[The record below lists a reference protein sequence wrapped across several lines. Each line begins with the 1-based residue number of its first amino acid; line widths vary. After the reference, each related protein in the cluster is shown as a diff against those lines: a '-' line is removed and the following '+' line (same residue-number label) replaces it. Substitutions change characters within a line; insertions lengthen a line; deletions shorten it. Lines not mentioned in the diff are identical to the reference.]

1 MLDASALAILQQAKS
16 NILDSLP
23 VKEGTVRATDK
34 SYGFLEI
41 DNNESYFIAPPDMK
55 KVFHGDKVKARIRKD
70 ANERD
75 QAEPFELIAPFITR
89 CVARLYVNKNN
100 KFYAKIDHPNY
111 HDQIMA
117 KVPNEIRKH
126 NPQNGDW
133 VIVELSDH
141 PLLKPNNIPSVIVKE
156 LIAKSDDP
164 KVPWLV
170 SLRKYNLPTECP
182 PDPESLDLLDNYER
196 NDLTHLSFI
205 TIDSPETKDMD
216 DALYIE
222 NLDDAWLLYVAIAD
236 PTAYI
241 KPHSQLDEI
250 AEKRAFT
257 CYLPGINIPII
268 PHVFSENLC
277 SILENEERNVLLAK
291 ITVNKDGSL
300 PNDPCEFL
308 LAKIKSQGKLA
319 YNDISDYLE
328 QKEQNTF
335 NPSEKL
341 TALLKV
347 FEDFTLARSK
357 YRENQTI
364 SFKDKNDYHYVLN
377 ENGAL
382 DHIEIEYR
390 RIANRIVEESMILA
404 NECAGIF
411 LAKNV
416 GFGIFN
422 KHTGFD
428 QDKLNQIIKILK
440 SNGIDNYTN
449 NDLKT
454 MQGFFD
460 VKKQI
465 TDLPTGYLDM
475 RLRKFQVPAEI
486 VTTPAEHFG
495 LGLKAYATWT
505 SPIRKYGDMIN
516 HRIIKQFITK
526 QQIDKKELFNDKTL
540 EYLNIGKKTNRYA
553 ERDVKEWLNVD
564 YVEPYIKSQTEFEA
578 IINDITRGG
587 IKAVLIENGAAVFI
601 PMSLINPTKNEKI
614 AANNEE
620 GRIFN
625 DGEMMYE
632 LAMKIKV
639 KIVETDKI
647 NRTIIADLVM

>member
-1 MLDASALAILQQAKS
+1 M
-16 NILDSLP
+16 
-23 VKEGTVRATDK
+23 
-34 SYGFLEI
+34 
-41 DNNESYFIAPPDMK
+41 
-55 KVFHGDKVKARIRKD
+55 
-70 ANERD
+70 
-75 QAEPFELIAPFITR
+75 
-89 CVARLYVNKNN
+89 
-100 KFYAKIDHPNY
+100 
-111 HDQIMA
+111 
-117 KVPNEIRKH
+117 
-126 NPQNGDW
+126 
-133 VIVELSDH
+133 
-141 PLLKPNNIPSVIVKE
+141 
-156 LIAKSDDP
+156 
-164 KVPWLV
+164 
-170 SLRKYNLPTECP
+170 
-182 PDPESLDLLDNYER
+182 
-196 NDLTHLSFI
+196 
-205 TIDSPETKDMD
+205 
-216 DALYIE
+216 
-222 NLDDAWLLYVAIAD
+222 
-236 PTAYI
+236 
-241 KPHSQLDEI
+241 
-250 AEKRAFT
+250 
-257 CYLPGINIPII
+257 
-268 PHVFSENLC
+268 
-277 SILENEERNVLLAK
+277 
-291 ITVNKDGSL
+291 
-300 PNDPCEFL
+300 
-308 LAKIKSQGKLA
+308 AKIKSQGKLA